1 MHEQSGSDTN
11 IKYYGK
17 NCSNEKLTKAV
28 EIILE
33 EMKKKDEI
41 IKELKYQNELLQKKI
56 EELTTEDFILEG
68 VDFHCFPSILDDIIK
83 ESRVN
88 YTKQELKDTIWEYN
102 SKINFRK
109 DNTVLEKKLEII
121 WSDIKCVL
129 RKLQLTILED
139 MVLLIKSNK

>member
-1 MHEQSGSDTN
+1 MA
-11 IKYYGK
+11 
-17 NCSNEKLTKAV
+17 NCS
-28 EIILE
+28 
-33 EMKKKDEI
+33 
-41 IKELKYQNELLQKKI
+41 Q
-56 EELTTEDFILEG
+56 
-68 VDFHCFPSILDDIIK
+68 